1 MNQDQLITSLGYPII
16 QENNLYKI
24 NLTELKIF
32 TGLSVLAKILS
43 DQILEQ
49 VEGNLG
55 DISFLYKINPNINPE
70 LLEMQIYGIQVYA
83 KAGVLDELIL
93 HKDEFHT
100 EIRTIFGTFQ
110 RPTWAKLIHPEF
122 YGEKPV
128 GEEQNSLVFYFDYT
142 FSKYFILER
151 AENSRFPNKFFLRL
165 IISSIAPTGNQNKY
179 HLVNDIHSRTYLA
192 GSTKLSEFIAEKILQ
207 SVQKNLQSYIEE
219 YNPLSSLFEQI
230 QKTSLNK
237 LEQIGFFWDREF
249 SEKIELL
256 SKFEQQL
263 IYKKIF
269 LLLEDDLICS
279 LLKKGKD
286 ILLTI
291 NQIEIYINTSRREK
305 VLNFSFNNKRQILGL
320 RNYLDRMPELK
331 KISEQDK
338 NLNEIKIF
346 LVHHITSEILAYI
359 QALKNLNSYS
369 IKMLFVKYSGKIP
382 DSYLDS
388 LHTIQDENFFMAG
401 LTRHSTEEGKEYFTL
416 AKYYSDITEYTFLQE
431 KLYEEKLNFFEAM
444 KLICFYFFL
453 LELNEASKQNKKILL
468 IEDGGYLAPYL
479 NELIFQN
486 PPLKEIFAEN
496 SIEIHDSIKDLEFKT
511 VLEKYLIG
519 TIEHTRN
526 GYDRL
531 LRVKE
536 NYKSLQTISYSIAIS
551 KQKIIEESKEVAHSI
566 LSAIESILHGQGLVL
581 STKKIIVLGAKG
593 NIGSFLVKYLL
604 GGRLHEDNKQILQID
619 LKFAPSDKEG
629 YSYLSDIPDEEFL
642 NSELFIGVIGESIL
656 KKEYILKLIL
666 EGKKDKLFFA
676 SGSTKTVEFSDL
688 SKFLFELA
696 KEQNDK
702 NNQDK
707 LNLEFSKII
716 DPQSLMIQGTK
727 VEISSKKI
735 KKTIYLLGDL
745 TPINFL
751 YYGVPTETMDKILSM
766 LLSLSIGLVHQYR
779 NNSLPDKD
787 LYAVDEQIDRWG
799 IKL

>member
-1 MNQDQLITSLGYPII
+1 MNPTQLITSLGYPII

-93 HKDEFHT
+93 HKEEFHT

-110 RPTWAKLIHPEF
+110 RPSWAKLIHPEF
-122 YGEKPV
+122 YGETPI
-128 GEEQNSLVFYFDYT
+128 GEEQNSLVFYFDHT

-151 AENSRFPNKFFLRL
+151 AENTRFPNKFFLRL
-165 IISSIAPTGNQNKY
+165 IISSTAPTGNNNY
-179 HLVNDIHSRTYLA
+179 HIVNDLHSRTYLA

-219 YNPLSSLFEQI
+219 FNPLSSLFEQI

-269 LLLEDDLICS
+269 LLLEDDLICG

-286 ILLTI
+286 IQLTI

-320 RNYLDRMPELK
+320 KNYLERMPELEE
-331 KISEQDK
+331 ISRQNK
-338 NLNEIKIF
+338 NLKDIKIF
-346 LVHHITSEILAYI
+346 LVHHITSEILAFL

-416 AKYYSDITEYTFLQE
+416 AKYYSDIAEYSFLQN

-444 KLICFYFFL
+444 KLVCFYFFL
-453 LELNEASKQNKKILL
+453 LELKEANNQNKKILL

-479 NELIFQN
+479 NKLIFEN
-486 PPLKEIFAEN
+486 PPLKQVYTN
-496 SIEIHDSIKDLEFKT
+496 YSIVINDSIKDLDFKT
-511 VLEKYLIG
+511 AMEKFLIG

-531 LRVKE
+531 LKVKE
-536 NYKSLQTISYSIAIS
+536 DYKSLQTISYSIAIS

-581 STKKIIVLGAKG
+581 STKKITILGAKG

-604 GGRLHEDNKQILQID
+604 GGRLHEENKHILQID
-619 LKFAPSDKEG
+619 LKFTSSDKEG
-629 YSYLSDIPDEEFL
+629 YAYLKDIPEQEFL

-656 KKEYILKLIL
+656 TKEFILKLIL
-666 EGKKDKLFFA
+666 EGKRDKLFFA

-696 KEQNDK
+696 KDQK
-702 NNQDK
+702 NINSQER

-727 VEISSKKI
+727 VEINSKKI

-751 YYGVPTETMDKILSM
+751 YYGVPTETMDKILAM
-766 LLSLSIGLVHQYR
+766 LLSLSVGLVHQYI
-779 NNSLPDKD
+779 NNSLPEKN
-787 LYAVDEQIDRWG
+787 LYAVDFDIDRWG
-799 IKL
+799 MKL